1 MDKILDLEE
10 TGWLEPAVSRP
21 DFNWADEG
29 IGVVEN
35 VGAKGISILE
45 DGELESAVID
55 LCLLDSDISPRV
67 ILAVDKVFNFVKLSV
82 ALERSIDLEFAIVS
96 LPDSEISV
104 SEVLSVS
111 TLSHMDNALPGV
123 AFASAAEDINASAV
137 DSITVDGSDLS
148 AVLRSD
154 AATVD

>member
-1 MDKILDLEE
+1 MVDD
-10 TGWLEPAVSRP
+10 
-21 DFNWADEG
+21 
-29 IGVVEN
+29 
-35 VGAKGISILE
+35 VGAEGISILE
-45 DGELESAVID
+45 DGEFESAVID
-55 LCLLDSDISPRV
+55 LCLLDSDVSPRV
-67 ILAVDKVFNFVKLSV
+67 IFAVDKVFNFIELSV
-82 ALERSIDLEFAIVS
+82 ALERSVDLQFAIVS
-96 LPDSEISV
+96 LPDGEVSV
-104 SEVLSVS
+104 AEVFSVS